1 MRRTVNNLIQYF
13 GNYGRDQNSI
23 DVGRARVI
31 AALEV
36 EAQER
41 HRLPDLIMQNAEVLY
56 PYHEQLSSH
65 LCELVRTTERPHS
78 FTSIYRVVRAS
89 ATVINWCQ
97 RSLQEAQRNSQD
109 ESLWYCKLILGRL
122 QELVRQSSLQHS
134 DSIASSDY
142 EQLLTET
149 FKIMKKI
156 FLVHPVGALGAPRE
170 DEPGPALESRDVPL
184 SLRLFELNAS
194 YLMVNYGRVED
205 QRVLQHVLAALGH
218 VRSGDAKCILLG
230 LKLLKMLITKLM
242 ARPQANKDKISEV
255 IRRLEDFVG

>member
-13 GNYGRDQNSI
+13 GNHGHQTSI
-23 DVGRARVI
+23 DAGRARVI
-31 AALEV
+31 AAFDV

-41 HRLPDLIMQNAEVLY
+41 RRLPDLIMQNAEVLY
-56 PYHEQLSSH
+56 PYHKQLSSH
-65 LCELVRTTERPHS
+65 LCELVGTTDRPHS
-78 FTSIYRVVRAS
+78 FSSMERVVRAS

-97 RSLQEAQRNSQD
+97 KSLEEEQRNSQD
-109 ESLWYCKLILGRL
+109 ESLGYCKLILSRL
-122 QELVRQSSLQHS
+122 QELVRQSSLQHT

-149 FKIMKKI
+149 LKIIKKI
-156 FLVHPVGALGAPRE
+156 FLIHPVGVLDAPRE
-170 DEPGPALESRDVPL
+170 DDPGPAPESRDVPL

-194 YLMVNYGRVED
+194 YLMVNHGRVED
-205 QRVLQHVLAALGH
+205 PRVLQHVLVALGH

-230 LKLLKMLITKLM
+230 LKLLKILIRKLM
-242 ARPQANKDKISEV
+242 AHPQANKDRISDV